1 MSHQQ
6 STVEKK
12 FKRTCIIV
20 LIILSYNAIM
30 HANMIFNNFSIRIC
44 SIHLLFSS
52 AANGVYYLKSNESSE
67 IYPVYCHMSS
77 FSTKCLGGGWTL
89 VMKLDRNKVRIVIVN
104 SIKLSIHFDS
114 LGIYYQWRNQH
125 DNLVP
130 LCKLSMIIIYL
141 STK

>member
-12 FKRTCIIV
+12 FKRTCITV

-52 AANGVYYLKSNESSE
+52 AGNGVYYLKSNESTE

-77 FSTKCLGGGWTL
+77 LSAKCGGGGWTL
-89 VMKLDRNKVRIVIVN
+89 VMKLDRDKVNI
-104 SIKLSIHFDS
+104 SS
-114 LGIYYQWRNQH
+114 
-125 DNLVP
+125 
-130 LCKLSMIIIYL
+130 
-141 STK
+141 